1 MNPQHLQEAPDTGAA
16 IAGLNEAHAS
26 GLFNAR
32 EEQAMS
38 NSINGIKIYAMNDCD
53 WVVARSREE
62 AITFYRT
69 FSEDAEDW
77 EGAEELSSKALDSL
91 KFAIEE
97 SHSSPTISFRAR
109 LQQIV
114 DNGEEV
120 PDLFASTEF

>member
-1 MNPQHLQEAPDTGAA
+1 MNPQHLHDMPDTGAA
-16 IAGLNEAHAS
+16 LAGLNEAHAS
-26 GLFNAR
+26 GLFNAD
-32 EEQAMS
+32 S
-38 NSINGIKIYAMNDCD
+38 NSINGIQIYAMNDCD

-77 EGAEELSSKALDSL
+77 EGAEELSSKALDKL
-91 KFAIEE
+91 KYATGECL
-97 SHSSPTISFRAR
+97 SGPTISFRAR

-114 DNGEEV
+114 DNGEDV

>member
-1 MNPQHLQEAPDTGAA
+1 MSHLIEAPDTGAA
-16 IAGLNEAHAS
+16 TAGLNEAHAS
-26 GLFNAR
+26 GLFNAN
-32 EEQAMS
+32 S

-77 EGAEELSSKALDSL
+77 EDAEELSSKALDKLKYAIGESL
-91 KFAIEE
+91 RG
-97 SHSSPTISFRAR
+97 PTISFRAR

-114 DNGEEV
+114 DGGEEV

>member
-1 MNPQHLQEAPDTGAA
+1 MNPQHLHYTPDTGAA
-16 IAGLNEAHAS
+16 LAGLNEAHAS
-26 GLFNAR
+26 GLFNAN
-32 EEQAMS
+32 S
-38 NSINGIKIYAMNDCD
+38 NSINGIRIFAMNDCD

-77 EGAEELSSKALDSL
+77 EDAEELSSKALDSL

>member
-1 MNPQHLQEAPDTGAA
+1 MNPQHLHDTPDTGSA
-16 IAGLNEAHAS
+16 IAVVNEAHAS
-26 GLFNAR
+26 GLFSAS

-77 EGAEELSSKALDSL
+77 EDAEELSSKALDKL
-91 KFAIEE
+91 KYATGECL
-97 SHSSPTISFRAR
+97 SGPTISFRQR
-109 LQQIV
+109 L
-114 DNGEEV
+114 
-120 PDLFASTEF
+120 